1 MRLLPLIS
9 PAIIFSLVILSSCKE
24 EKKQAAPAAGAPNR
38 NMPVRVDGFLVQ
50 AQTIRESIEAP
61 GTLLPNEET
70 NLQPE
75 VSGRVVALNI
85 NEGQVVG
92 KGTLLVKIFDGDLQA
107 QLKKLYVQ
115 LATAEKTVERQTEL
129 LKINGI
135 SQQEVD
141 LSQLQVNTIKA
152 DIDIVKTNIAKTEL
166 RAPFNGRLGFK
177 NISIGA
183 YITPQTI
190 VAALK
195 QVDKLKIDF
204 TVPEKYSSRIKTGMF
219 INFTIEGNLQKHLAK
234 VMATEPAITENNRS
248 LRVRAVVDVKDKAL
262 IPGAFAKVKLQFDE
276 VPNTIMIPT
285 QAVLPQARNK
295 KVVVYRNGV
304 AVFETVTTGIR
315 DSSMV
320 QIVAGLNTGD
330 TIVTTG
336 LLAIKPDAK
345 LQLNKVAQ

>member
-1 MRLLPLIS
+1 MRLQSLIS
-9 PAIIFSLVILSSCKE
+9 PAIIFSLVLLASCKE
-24 EKKQAAPAAGAPNR
+24 EKKEAAPAAGAANR
-38 NMPVRVDGFLVQ
+38 NMPIRVDGFLVQ

-85 NEGQVVG
+85 NEGNVVS

-115 LATAEKTVERQTEL
+115 LATAQKTVERQTEL

-141 LSQLQVNTIKA
+141 LSQLQVNTINA

-166 RAPFNGRLGFK
+166 RAPFSGRLGFK
-177 NISIGA
+177 NISMGA

-204 TVPEKYSSRIKTGMF
+204 TVPEKYSSRIKVGMF
-219 INFTIEGNLQKHLAK
+219 INFTVEGTLQKQVAR

-248 LRVRAVVDVKDKAL
+248 LKVRAVVDVRDKSL
-262 IPGAFAKVKLQFDE
+262 TPGAFAKVRLQFDE

-295 KVVVYRNGV
+295 KVVVYRNGI
-304 AVFETVTTGIR
+304 ASFETVTTGIR

-320 QIVAGLNTGD
+320 QIVTGLKAGD

-336 LLAIKPDAK
+336 LLAIKPEAK
-345 LQLNKVAQ
+345 LELSKVAQ